1 MGMKTSFCIAL
12 LAACLAATSHA
23 QSPTQWTADIVDGYR
38 HAKPLKVNGAISQE
52 AARTVQAEVV
62 ETLRTD
68 FGDVFGY
75 KAGLTSPAAQQRF
88 NVDEPILGTL
98 LWGMLLDDG
107 ATVSVAD
114 GVRLMIEADLLVR
127 VKDAG
132 INEAAT
138 PAEAFASIDFV
149 APFLEI
155 PDLIIAAGQPMDGAL
170 LTAVNSGARYGIIG
184 PPVPTRH
191 LDMTDLDAFTATLTR
206 NGKAVGPPSTGEALM
221 GGPLEV
227 VLWIIGEARSR
238 GITLESGDWLS
249 LGSLTAPM
257 EAQPGDLYHATYEG
271 LGDEPLNVSV
281 GFVE

>member
-1 MGMKTSFCIAL
+1 MDA
-12 LAACLAATSHA
+12 
-23 QSPTQWTADIVDGYR
+23 YR
-38 HAKPLKVNGAISQE
+38 HATPLTIDGAISPQ
-52 AARTVQAEVV
+52 AAREVQATVV
-62 ETLRTD
+62 ETLRAD
-68 FGDVFGY
+68 LGDVLGY

-107 ATVSVAD
+107 ANISVAD

-127 VKDAG
+127 VKDAS
-132 INEAAT
+132 INDANT

-155 PDLIIAAGQPMDGAL
+155 PDIIIAPGQPMDGAL

-184 PPVPTRH
+184 TPVPARE
-191 LDMTDLDAFTATLTR
+191 LAMAELDAFTATLRR
-206 NGKAVGPPSTGEALM
+206 NGEAVGTPSRGKALM

-227 VLWIIGEARSR
+227 VLWMVREARSR
-238 GITLESGDWLS
+238 GIVLEPGDWLS
-249 LGSLTAPM
+249 LGSLTAPV
-257 EAQPGDLYHATYEG
+257 EARPGDLYHAVYEG
-271 LGDEPLNVSV
+271 LGDAPLSVSV